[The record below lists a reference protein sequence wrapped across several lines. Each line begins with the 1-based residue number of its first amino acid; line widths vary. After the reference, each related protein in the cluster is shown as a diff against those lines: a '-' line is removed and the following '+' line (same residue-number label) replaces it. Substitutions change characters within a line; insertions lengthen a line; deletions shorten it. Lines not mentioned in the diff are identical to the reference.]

1 MALNITNID
10 DAKNEQSKADQNSDL
25 SSDHSSDQNDDDQVA
40 LVAPDT
46 SGASDDDNVKTL
58 NVENRH
64 TEGRNIERRDGD
76 VSVEASDDVSDDG
89 TAEPVGDVKNGTVK
103 WFDAVKGYGFFVP
116 SDNSGDVLIHKSIL
130 RDAGIDIIYEGSTVV
145 CEVAL
150 RERGQQAIRVIST
163 DGANALVPPPRSVRP
178 EEAARPVIVEAEG
191 DLVDATVKWFNRVKG
206 YGFVTRGE
214 GTDDVFVHIETLR
227 RFGSDDLLPGQAL
240 QIRIGN
246 GPKGPLV
253 AEIVFI

>member
-1 MALNITNID
+1 MALNVTNID
-10 DAKNEQSKADQNSDL
+10 DAKNDQSKADQN
-25 SSDHSSDQNDDDQVA
+25 SDHSSDQNDDDQVA

-46 SGASDDDNVKTL
+46 SGASDDDNVETL

-64 TEGRNIERRDGD
+64 AEGRNIERRDGD
-76 VSVEASDDVSDDG
+76 VSVEALDDVSGDG

-103 WFDAVKGYGFFVP
+103 WFDTVKGYGFFVP

-150 RERGQQAIRVIST
+150 QERGQLAIRVLST
-163 DGANALVPPPRSVRP
+163 DDTNALVPTPRSVRP

-191 DLVDATVKWFNRVKG
+191 DFVDATVKWFNRVKG

-253 AEIVFI
+253 AEIAFI